1 MQKGKKK
8 KDLRQENKLPWNAK
22 IKSLILGGRSSEVF
36 NRESI

>member
-1 MQKGKKK
+1 MMQKGKK
-8 KDLRQENKLPWNAK
+8 KDLRQENKLPLNAK